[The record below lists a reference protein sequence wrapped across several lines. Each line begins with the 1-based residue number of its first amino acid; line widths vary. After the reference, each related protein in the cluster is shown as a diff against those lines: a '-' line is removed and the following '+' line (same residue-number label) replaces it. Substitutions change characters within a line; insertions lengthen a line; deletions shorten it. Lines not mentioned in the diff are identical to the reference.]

1 MKALL
6 FLLLGLTFTVA
17 HAAEP
22 SALQFRVLSWEG
34 AVQDLK
40 FQNGKDE
47 VAVFAQEY
55 SLSPTYSKTDVAK
68 PLVLYRTRIV
78 EEKKVRETIATV
90 PPPPAGVTRALLLLA
105 KLPAANEAGDTI
117 TGRWLEDV
125 PEAGTVRFH
134 NLSSHQLAVNVADLQ
149 WIQATGETHVLP
161 ITNGVLRMQV
171 KVASEI
177 DGAWKLVGNIS
188 KPVRSYLH
196 VIVLMREG
204 RPRIDFPTDPIEL
217 LAFYDEPPPP
227 PKAPAL

>member
-1 MKALL
+1 MRALL
-6 FLLLGLTFTVA
+6 FFILGLTFTVA

-34 AVQDLK
+34 TLQDLK

-47 VAVFAQEY
+47 VAVLAQEY
-55 SLSPTYSKTDVAK
+55 SLSPIYQKIDIAK
-68 PLVLYRTRIV
+68 PLVLFRTRIV
-78 EEKKVRETIATV
+78 EDKKIREVIATV

-105 KLPAANEAGDTI
+105 KLPVPNETGETL

-134 NLSSHQLAVNVADLQ
+134 NLSSQQLGVNVADLQ
-149 WIQATGETHVLP
+149 WVQAPGETHMIP

-188 KPVRSYLH
+188 KPVRAHLH
-196 VIVLMREG
+196 VVVLMREG
-204 RPRIDFPTDPIEL
+204 RPRIDFPSDPIEL
-217 LAFYDEPPPP
+217 LAFYDEPPPL